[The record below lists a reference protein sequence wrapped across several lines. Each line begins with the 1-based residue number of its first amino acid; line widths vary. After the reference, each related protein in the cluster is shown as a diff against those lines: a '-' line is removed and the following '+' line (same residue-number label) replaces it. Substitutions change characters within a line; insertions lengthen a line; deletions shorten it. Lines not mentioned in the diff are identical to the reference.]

1 MGGNIPGGSL
11 MGGNFAG
18 GGGGFFQG
26 GVWWVGIFR
35 VGIFPGGIFLEP
47 YLTMFC
53 FNYSKIEIRFH
64 GIFKFS
70 LTCCSFGSNEIDM
83 NRDFV
88 LVLHLSYRYKLEQIF
103 WKFPKCFVIR
113 ASALYFY
120 QPIFWCEL
128 TVKNQKSLQY
138 VVKKIMYLVWKK
150 ELNVD
155 TSLSNEWNLCQMII
169 LNQIHRLEDCGEYA
183 KILQGWK
190 DCLQQCLFTTY
201 CKNCLQ

>member
-1 MGGNIPGGSL
+1 MKLIRIGIY
-11 MGGNFAG
+11 FRTI
-18 GGGGFFQG
+18 F
-26 GVWWVGIFR
+26 VWKQ
-35 VGIFPGGIFLEP
+35 P
-47 YLTMFC
+47 
-53 FNYSKIEIRFH
+53 S
-64 GIFKFS
+64 
-70 LTCCSFGSNEIDM
+70 
-83 NRDFV
+83 FV

-103 WKFPKCFVIR
+103 WKFPKCSVVR

-183 KILQGWK
+183 KILQVEK
-190 DCLQQCLFTTY
+190 IVYSSVC
-201 CKNCLQ
+201 